1 MAHYRKPVGAAATLN
16 TAVFAVEAVAGVK
29 AQSLSLLVDS
39 VHNLS
44 DEIALVFLFLAF
56 VLPLAMSSALQRWA
70 NLLNSVGL
78 ITVCGFVVWEAIQRV
93 VHPLPI
99 VGSVPIAVGL
109 LAAAGNWG
117 VARLLLKP
125 SVRNPAIRL
134 AYLHNMGDVLVSL
147 APVAAGILIA
157 LSGRFL
163 FDPLVAL
170 GVASWIVWSTARDVM
185 QSRDELIWPAE
196 LVCGHAPE
204 EQRISTYLPASSVSG
219 GRQR

>member
-1 MAHYRKPVGAAATLN
+1 MR
-16 TAVFAVEAVAGVK
+16 
-29 AQSLSLLVDS
+29 AQSLSLVVDS

-44 DEIALVFLFLAF
+44 DEIALLFLFLAF
-56 VLPLAMSSALQRWA
+56 VLPLTLSKALQRWA
-70 NLLNSVGL
+70 NVLNSIGL
-78 ITVCGFVVWEAIQRV
+78 IAVCGFIVWEAVQRV
-93 VHPLPI
+93 VRPVPVLGTI
-99 VGSVPIAVGL
+99 PIAIGL

-125 SVRNPAIRL
+125 GAQNPAVRL

-157 LSGRFL
+157 LTGRFP
-163 FDPLVAL
+163 FDPIVAL

-185 QSRDELIWPAE
+185 RSRDELIWPAE

-204 EQRISTYLPASSVSG
+204 EQRISYPPVSV
-219 GRQR
+219 